1 MDGFNLKNQRDN
13 FGLKNNLISVG
24 MEIKK
29 IFIKPKLKVS
39 IKNKN
44 YNVIGRL
51 GMYHAI
57 IDITG
62 TKDIFAGDEVRLD
75 ISPIY
80 TNSNIR
86 REYI

>member
-1 MDGFNLKNQRDN
+1 
-13 FGLKNNLISVG
+13 

-29 IFIKPKLKVS
+29 IFTKPKLKVS
-39 IKNKN
+39 IKNKE

-62 TKDIFAGDEVRLD
+62 TKDIVIGDEVSLD

-80 TNSNIR
+80 INSNIR